1 MKPAIPRL
9 EVSREE
15 LLNLLE
21 HARTEALSEPEYQ
34 QLKAALDTLVYLTQ
48 LVEDKNTTIARL
60 RQILFGAS
68 SEKMSQV
75 LETLAANRAPSREP
89 DGGGK
94 SEEEKTSPQL
104 PESAP
109 SPGHGRNGADAYPGA
124 RRVKIEH
131 ASLKSGNHCPG
142 CQKGKL
148 YAWATPGVLIRVVGQ
163 APLAATVYE
172 LEKLRC
178 NLCGEVF
185 TAEPPE
191 GVGTEEYDAA
201 AASMI
206 ALLKYGSGFPFH
218 RLERLQGNLEI
229 PLPASTQWE
238 IVAETA
244 EWIEPIYQELIHKA
258 AQGEVLHNDDTTMT
272 ILALMGEPSAPAVGR
287 RGVAGEIGAHCD
299 FHLRDRVHTCGTE
312 DRVVFYRA
320 QACRRKSGD
329 GVGATSAGAG
339 ASDPDVR
346 RTVAQSPQRVSNRCR
361 QLYRAWETQV
371 CRGGGEVSRGMPV
384 CAGNL
389 GRGVPARVPL
399 PGAGDV
405 AGGTSRL
412 PPKS

>member
-1 MKPAIPRL
+1 MFVCWPTTRVFLFCRGCGFRIWPRIFSGTWRSGWQAIG
-9 EVSREE
+9 
-15 LLNLLE
+15 N
-21 HARTEALSEPEYQ
+21 AG
-34 QLKAALDTLVYLTQ
+34 TQ
-48 LVEDKNTTIARL
+48 
-60 RQILFGAS
+60 
-68 SEKMSQV
+68 
-75 LETLAANRAPSREP
+75 P

-94 SEEEKTSPQL
+94 SQEEKASPQ
-104 PESAP
+104 PAP
-109 SPGHGRNGADAYPGA
+109 SPGHGRNGADAYPSA

-185 TAEPPE
+185 TAAPPE
-191 GVGTEEYDAA
+191 GVGTEKYDAA

-244 EWIEPIYQELIHKA
+244 EWIEPIYQELIHQA
-258 AQGEVLHNDDTTMT
+258 AQGEVLHNDHTTMT
-272 ILALMGEPSAPAVGR
+272 ILALMGESRPRQPSAEEELPEKSERTGIFTS
-287 RGVAGEIGAHCD
+287 G
-299 FHLRDRVHTCGTE
+299 DRVHTSGTE
-312 DRVVFYRA
+312 DCVVLYRA
-320 QACRRKSGD
+320 QACGRKSGD
-329 GVGATSAGAG
+329 SVGATSAGVG

-346 RTVAQSPQRVSNRCR
+346 RTVAQPPQRVSNRCR
-361 QLYRAWETQV
+361 RLYRARETQV
-371 CRGGGEVSRGMPV
+371 CRGDGEVSRGMLL
-384 CAGNL
+384 CAGNI
-389 GRGVPARVPL
+389 GRGVPARGLL
-399 PGAGDV
+399 PGPGDV